1 MAGIDL
7 STAGITLNYAVE
19 TTADVKP
26 IAFTVIPGAKS
37 IPELN
42 PEPKT
47 YESTTLDATEFTS
60 YVKGL
65 KDVGGALP
73 FKFNLTEV
81 FKTTWASVVTAS
93 ETGAAASKATWFE
106 VIIPGLTE
114 AFFFKGDPSSLG
126 MPSADVGGILETT
139 VYIVPTKVVGWETKV
154 VVA

>member
-7 STAGITLNYAVE
+7 STAGITINYGVE
-19 TTADVKP
+19 ATAGTKPTTF
-26 IAFTVIPGAKS
+26 IHIPGAKS

-65 KDVGGALP
+65 KDIGGALA

-81 FKTTWASVVTAS
+81 FKTTWEGVVTAA
-93 ETGAAASKATWFE
+93 ETAAAAGKATWFE

-114 AFFFKGDPSSLG
+114 AFFLKGDPADLG
-126 MPSADVGGILETT
+126 MPSAEVGGILETT
-139 VYIVPTKVVGWETKV
+139 AYIVPTEVVGWETKV
-154 VVA
+154 VPA